1 LLGAIAG
8 DVIGSV
14 FEFHNTDDPDFDLF
28 CARSRFTDDTVLTLA
43 VADHILNGGD
53 YETLLKRYARAHPNR
68 GYGRSFGTWVVWDRT
83 GPYNSFGNGS
93 AMRVSPV
100 GFAFDS
106 LEAVLGEAQ
115 RSAEVTHNHPE
126 GIKGAQ
132 AVAAAIFLARTTKD
146 KEIIKKDVSR
156 RFGYDL
162 NRTLSQIKAN
172 YSYDVTC
179 QGSVPESI
187 IAFLESNGFEDCIR
201 KAVLLGGDSDT
212 IACIAGGIAQA
223 FYGGVPEGIVREV
236 RERLSAELLAILDAF
251 NAKCGLKMAL

>member
-1 LLGAIAG
+1 
-8 DVIGSV
+8 
-14 FEFHNTDDPDFDLF
+14 
-28 CARSRFTDDTVLTLA
+28 
-43 VADHILNGGD
+43 
-53 YETLLKRYARAHPNR
+53 
-68 GYGRSFGTWVVWDRT
+68 
-83 GPYNSFGNGS
+83 
-93 AMRVSPV
+93 M
-100 GFAFDS
+100 
-106 LEAVLGEAQ
+106 
-115 RSAEVTHNHPE
+115 
-126 GIKGAQ
+126 
-132 AVAAAIFLARTTKD
+132 
-146 KEIIKKDVSR
+146 
-156 RFGYDL
+156 